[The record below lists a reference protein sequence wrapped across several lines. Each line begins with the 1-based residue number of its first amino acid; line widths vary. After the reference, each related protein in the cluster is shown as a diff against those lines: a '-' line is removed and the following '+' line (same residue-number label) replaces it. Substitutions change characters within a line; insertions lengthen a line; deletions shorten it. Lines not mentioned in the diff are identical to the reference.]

1 MENQLVK
8 SYGFSFSL
16 DGIDIAIIFGILLLV
31 YLLLNYISHKNKAD
45 SKNKKRDVKYYRV
58 QNRAQLMSEITIG
71 LKIISNLKTLIYL
84 DKLTDAYFNKCLK
97 RLEQIVIC
105 YDSEH
110 GISQVARIYKAKDNR
125 ERLKIELSLLELE
138 FRKV

>member
-1 MENQLVK
+1 MEKVN
-8 SYGFSFSL
+8 SFSFSFNL
-16 DGIDIAIIFGILLLV
+16 TAWDILIFIGILILIYLV
-31 YLLLNYISHKNKAD
+31 QDYTEWKLKEKDKQKN
-45 SKNKKRDVKYYRV
+45 NVYFRV
-58 QNRAQLMSEITIG
+58 QNRAQLLSEITIG
-71 LKIISNLKTLIYL
+71 LKIISNLKTLIHL
-84 DKLTDAYFNKCLK
+84 DKLTDSYLDKCLK

-110 GISQVARIYKAKDNR
+110 GISQVARIHKARNSK